1 MDEVKHW
8 SKADVKVLMIIICQ
22 TVIFNKKL
30 ETVFKWFRIK
40 SGGCI
45 SYFHL
50 HPLSEVLHPLLLCKV
65 ILDLQLTLV
74 FSVGLQAVAEGQPEI
89 KGMGHKSGVSCFFF
103 YLKKTGCFP
112 RT

>member
-1 MDEVKHW
+1 MDRVKHL
-8 SKADVKVLMIIICQ
+8 SKTDVKVLMIIICQ

-50 HPLSEVLHPLLLCKV
+50 RPLSEVLHPLLLCKV

-74 FSVGLQAVAEGQPEI
+74 FSVGLQAVAEEQTEI
-89 KGMGHKSGVSCFFF
+89 KGMG
-103 YLKKTGCFP
+103 P